1 VIVEERVYT
10 MMPGGVARYVELWN
24 QFGREAQI
32 ECLGDPL
39 GVYSCEVG
47 ELNTLTYLWE
57 YESMQDRAARR
68 TRLHRDERFTAF
80 RAKVRDL
87 VVQQRNRILV
97 PVRDKT
103 GTRGGGHDAG
113 DV

>member
-1 VIVEERVYT
+1 MIVEERVYT
-10 MMPGGVARYVELWN
+10 MVPGGVPRYVQLWKE
-24 QFGREAQI
+24 FGREPQI

-47 ELNTLTYLWE
+47 ELNTLTYFWQ
-57 YESMQDRAARR
+57 YESIEERTTRRA
-68 TRLHRDERFTAF
+68 LLQHDERFAAF

-97 PVRDKT
+97 PV
-103 GTRGGGHDAG
+103 
-113 DV
+113 V